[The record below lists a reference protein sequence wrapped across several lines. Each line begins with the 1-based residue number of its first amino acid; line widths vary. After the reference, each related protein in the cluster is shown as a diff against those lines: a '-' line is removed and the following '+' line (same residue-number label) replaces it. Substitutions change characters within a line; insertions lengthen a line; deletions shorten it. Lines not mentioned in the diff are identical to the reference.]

1 MATEVKQSE
10 WEGMARLDFTFNGR
24 ECILIRP
31 KQRSD
36 KSDSGKMVMY
46 MEYFGAFPNTAIS
59 LVEQGYH
66 LSYIKNSNRWG
77 TDDDQHMRRD
87 FVDFLAEEYGLS
99 RRFVTIG
106 MSAGGVTSVNFAYLY
121 PDYVS
126 VLYLDAP
133 AMNLL
138 SAPLGY
144 NKPARNEEVVK
155 EVLDALGLTESEMLS
170 FRGHPMD
177 KMGTLVER
185 NIPVVLVYGDSD
197 SIVPYEENGKL
208 LADFYEK
215 HGKSDII
222 SVFGKEGCEHHPHGL
237 PDPKPIVDFILKH
250 DK

>member
-1 MATEVKQSE
+1 MSAEVKESE
-10 WEGMARLDFTFNGR
+10 WEGFTRLDFTFKGR
-24 ECILIRP
+24 ECILIQP
-31 KQRSD
+31 KTRSGKPD
-36 KSDSGKMVMY
+36 GGKMVMY

-59 LVEQGYH
+59 LVEHGYH

-106 MSAGGVTSVNFAYLY
+106 MSAGGVTSVNFAHLY

-144 NKPARNEEVVK
+144 NKPTRSEETVK
-155 EVLDALGLTESEMLS
+155 EVLDALGLTASEMLS

-177 KMGTLVER
+177 KMGTLAEH
-185 NIPVVLVYGDSD
+185 NIPVVLLYGDSD
-197 SIVPYEENGKL
+197 TSVPYEENGKL
-208 LADFYEK
+208 LADFYDN
-215 HGKSDII
+215 HDKSDII
-222 SVFGKEGCEHHPHGL
+222 TVFGKEGCGHHPHGL
-237 PDPKPIVDFILKH
+237 PDPKPIVDFIMKH
-250 DK
+250 DR